1 MTATTDFRVRLP
13 NELRPAAVPPPEH
26 TSQYDAVLD
35 VSATRDRTLAQ
46 LREDMAAAGV
56 ERAVVH
62 AEYEFGDP
70 ADELNEAVAQVV
82 AGDPA
87 IFSGFG
93 TLSLDPLR
101 IRRTLNQ
108 VARIHEL
115 GLAGV
120 NIQPSFFG
128 LPMTDPRLYPAYA
141 RCEELGL
148 IVCLHTGVNYTT
160 VYPIANDHP
169 LQLDDVACQFP
180 DLVLVACHAGWPW
193 AAELAAVM
201 RKHPNV
207 HADFGG
213 LAPRYVGEDGT
224 GWAVLRRFMDS
235 LLTGQ
240 VLFATDWPVFPMQRA
255 LAEWRAMGLKPQ
267 TLGRLLGGN
276 TEALLAAA
284 ARR

>member
-1 MTATTDFRVRLP
+1 VTIIDFRVRLP
-13 NELRPAAVPPPEH
+13 SELRPAAVPPPEH

-35 VSATRDRTLAQ
+35 VSATRERTLAQ

-56 ERAVVH
+56 QRAVVH

-70 ADELNEAVAQVV
+70 ADELNEAVAHLV

-87 IFSGFG
+87 AFAGFG

-101 IRRTLNQ
+101 IRRTLGQ
-108 VARIHEL
+108 VARIGEL
-115 GLAGV
+115 GLTGV

-148 IVCLHTGVNYTT
+148 AVCLHTGVNYTT

-169 LQLDDVACQFP
+169 LQLDEVACQFP

-207 HADFGG
+207 FADFGG

-224 GWAVLRRFMDS
+224 GWSVMRRFMDS

-255 LAEWRAMGLKPQ
+255 LTEWRAMGLKPQ
-267 TLGRLLGGN
+267 TLDRLLGGN
-276 TEALLAAA
+276 AGALLATAG
-284 ARR
+284 RR